1 MEQTDI
7 LFEMMYDREKRQI
20 LIFDKAQ
27 MEKKNFDS
35 MTQMSCWANW
45 QISVSYIVRLFCN

>member
-20 LIFDKAQ
+20 PIFDKAQ
-27 MEKKNFDS
+27 MEKKK
-35 MTQMSCWANW
+35 
-45 QISVSYIVRLFCN
+45 L

>member
-27 MEKKNFDS
+27 MEKKKKL
-35 MTQMSCWANW
+35 TQ
-45 QISVSYIVRLFCN
+45 

>member
-27 MEKKNFDS
+27 MEKKKKL
-35 MTQMSCWANW
+35 TQWLKWAVE
-45 QISVSYIVRLFCN
+45 QIGR